1 MRFKDKMTEDEPINL
16 NNVQKLLVRVQKR
29 LNESNRLF
37 EQTEI
42 DLSSIAKGKSRDG
55 NSSDCTQNEQKL
67 DYLGLQK
74 KLTLLKMKE

>member
-1 MRFKDKMTEDEPINL
+1 
-16 NNVQKLLVRVQKR
+16 LVRVQKR

-37 EQTEI
+37 EQAGI

-55 NSSDCTQNEQKL
+55 SSSDCTQNEQKL

-74 KLTLLKMKE
+74 KLILLKMKE